1 MIHTEQEQYEYMVS
15 RGMRKKSAKVYSRM
29 NVLQGIDCIPGCIVT
44 YADPNRE
51 TVSDPG
57 ASIAKFYEE
66 CRAKYPNLNQVF
78 VGD

>member
-1 MIHTEQEQYEYMVS
+1 MHTAQEQYEYMVS

-29 NVLQGIDCIPGCIVT
+29 NVLQGIDCIPGCIIT
-44 YADPNRE
+44 YARPKERD
-51 TVSDPG
+51 TDDCG

-66 CRAKYPNLNQVF
+66 CRAKYPNLNCVF